1 MKYYHGTKSQ
11 ISEFNIPGTGKHG
24 EGFYFTPDLNEAYY
38 FARTLVGE
46 GNPNQSPR
54 IYTVNLSFSNL
65 FNSMNPEHCQIVL
78 NSLNQNYKIP
88 RSAGGAK
95 EHYHYLKKQLQEL
108 GYSNPNKIIK
118 AAGYDGI
125 LYDLM
130 EHVIVFNSD
139 Q

>member
-1 MKYYHGTKSQ
+1 MLYLLIMKYYHGTKSQ

-78 NSLNQNYKIP
+78 NSNFDMMDCKDFGFFSGSTT
-88 RSAGGAK
+88 RFK
-95 EHYHYLKKQLQEL
+95 
-108 GYSNPNKIIK
+108 
-118 AAGYDGI
+118 
-125 LYDLM
+125 
-130 EHVIVFNSD
+130 F
-139 Q
+139 